1 MLVLHLLEPWA
12 WENPQ
17 DRSSLPAFALCLH
30 ECGLLEHVT
39 CLKKMQFSKSDPAFS
54 LWLRRIFQGDK
65 QWLWL
70 AFAKAKAST
79 CFGWKVPVPL
89 CFCQSRMRLWGQ
101 LWAVDSKVFSG
112 MWEKGGL
119 TRINKQNQPWPT
131 PSGMGGAGGQSP
143 KGRTHTQETI
153 VWRKYGGTVTFLVL
167 NHFQGIERLLL
178 DFMMLTSVSWLTHI
192 NRHLNRSREGRK
204 RLASGLPP
212 RFPPLNTSPVVTRIG
227 SRS

>member
-12 WENPQ
+12 LENPQ
-17 DRSSLPAFALCLH
+17 DRASLPAFALCLH

-54 LWLRRIFQGDK
+54 LWLRRIFLGDK

-79 CFGWKVPVPL
+79 SFGWKVPVPL

-101 LWAVDSKVFSG
+101 LWAVDSKMFSG

-119 TRINKQNQPWPT
+119 TRIDKQNQPWPT
-131 PSGMGGAGGQSP
+131 PSGMGGAGGPKP
-143 KGRTHTQETI
+143 KGEDAYPRDDCMKKIWRNCYIFGTKSFSGDWKTI
-153 VWRKYGGTVTFLVL
+153 AGFRDAD
-167 NHFQGIERLLL
+167 RC
-178 DFMMLTSVSWLTHI
+178 
-192 NRHLNRSREGRK
+192 
-204 RLASGLPP
+204 
-212 RFPPLNTSPVVTRIG
+212 
-227 SRS
+227 